1 MLIIKP
7 IQDAALQTALCERCG
22 VPYRPGCLCY
32 QAHLGEGPDDET
44 VFVGISQ
51 FSVGEVDGERI
62 IGRMMDLV
70 TAPDIDDEEALFIMG
85 RQTLNFM
92 DLTGTH
98 EAYFEAKDG
107 DNEHLIK
114 WLGFRMTDGAWYY
127 DLHGKFDAHDHK
139 H

>member
-1 MLIIKP
+1 MLAVKP
-7 IQDAALQTALCERCG
+7 VLDPAVAEELCKLCE
-22 VPYRPGCLCY
+22 VPYKADSY
-32 QAHLGEGPDDET
+32 TYFAADVNEDAT
-44 VFVGISQ
+44 KINF
-51 FSVGEVDGERI
+51 I
-62 IGRMMDLV
+62 IGVSTCRMKGSVNELEALKS
-70 TAPDIDDEEALFIMG
+70 APGVDDEEALFIMG

-114 WLGFRMTDGAWYY
+114 WLGFRMMDGEWYY

>member
-1 MLIIKP
+1 MKKIIKTALLII
-7 IQDAALQTALCERCG
+7 
-22 VPYRPGCLCY
+22 
-32 QAHLGEGPDDET
+32 
-44 VFVGISQ
+44 GIISCIILTSCIPELPEPEVTYGR
-51 FSVGEVDGERI
+51 FPFKLVYEVDGERI

-98 EAYFEAKDG
+98 EAYFEAKEG

-114 WLGFRMTDGAWYY
+114 WLGFRMTDGVWYY
-127 DLHGKFDAHDHK
+127 DLHGKFDAHDH

>member
-7 IQDAALQTALCERCG
+7 IQDFDLQTVLCERCG
-22 VPYRPGCLCY
+22 VPSRPGCLCY
-32 QAHLGEGPDDET
+32 QAYLGEGPDDET
-44 VFVGISQ
+44 VFIGISQ
-51 FSVGEVDGERI
+51 FSVGETDGERV
-62 IGRMMDLV
+62 IGRIYDLV
-70 TAPDIDDEEALFIMG
+70 CAKDVDDEEALFIMG

-98 EAYFEAKDG
+98 EAYFEVKDG

-114 WLGFRMTDGAWYY
+114 WLGFRMTDGKWYY

>member
-7 IQDAALQTALCERCG
+7 IQDETLQRALCAQCG
-22 VPYRPGCLCY
+22 VPFRAGALCY
-32 QAHLGEGPDDET
+32 QAHLGEGPDDEDT
-44 VFVGISQ
+44 FVGISQ
-51 FSVGEVDGERI
+51 FTVGEAVGERV
-62 IGRMMDLV
+62 IGRIWDLV
-70 TAPDIDDEEALFIMG
+70 CAPGVDDEEALFIMG

-98 EAYFEAKDG
+98 EAYFEVGASAC
-107 DNEHLIK
+107 EHLIK

-139 H
+139 

>member
-92 DLTGTH
+92 D
-98 EAYFEAKDG
+98 
-107 DNEHLIK
+107 
-114 WLGFRMTDGAWYY
+114 
-127 DLHGKFDAHDHK
+127 
-139 H
+139 

>member
-7 IQDAALQTALCERCG
+7 VQDPVLQKALCETCG
-22 VPYRPGCLCY
+22 VPFRPECLCY
-32 QAHLGEGPDDET
+32 QAHLGAQAEDET
-44 VFVGISQ
+44 TFIGVSQ
-51 FSVGEVDGERI
+51 FSVGETDGERV
-62 IGRMMDLV
+62 IGRICDLV
-70 TAPDIDDEEALFIMG
+70 TAPGVDDEEALFIMG

-114 WLGFRMTDGAWYY
+114 WLGFRMTEGKWYY
-127 DLHGKFDAHDHK
+127 DLHGKFDAHDH

>member
-7 IQDAALQTALCERCG
+7 IQDEALQRALCESCG
-22 VPYRPGCLCY
+22 VPFRAGALCY
-32 QAHLGEGPDDET
+32 QAHLGEGPDDED
-44 VFVGISQ
+44 VFVGVSQ

-62 IGRMMDLV
+62 IGRIWDLV
-70 TAPDIDDEEALFIMG
+70 NAPDVDDEEALFIMG

-114 WLGFRMTDGAWYY
+114 WLGFRMTDGKWYY

>member
-7 IQDAALQTALCERCG
+7 IQNPALQTALCERCG
-22 VPYRPGCLCY
+22 VPYRADCLCY

-44 VFVGISQ
+44 TFVGISQ
-51 FSVGEVDGERI
+51 FSVGEVDGDRI
-62 IGRMMDLV
+62 IGRMWDLV
-70 TAPDIDDEEALFIMG
+70 TAPEIDDEEALFIMG

-98 EAYFEAKDG
+98 EAYFEAKEG

-114 WLGFRMTDGAWYY
+114 WLGFRMTDGKWYY